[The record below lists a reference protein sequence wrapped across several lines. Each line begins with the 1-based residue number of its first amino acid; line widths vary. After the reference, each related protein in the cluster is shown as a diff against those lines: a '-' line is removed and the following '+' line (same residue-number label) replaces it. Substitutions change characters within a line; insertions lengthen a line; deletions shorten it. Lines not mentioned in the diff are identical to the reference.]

1 MKFLGKLVL
10 WLLIALLVVIV
21 AAYFALQTRWGARR
35 ASSWLSE
42 STGWKNRLR

>member
-21 AAYFALQTRWGARR
+21 AAYFALQTRWGAPGEQLVKRKHR
-35 ASSWLSE
+35 LE
-42 STGWKNRLR
+42 NRLR

>member
-21 AAYFALQTRWGARR
+21 AAYFALQTRWGRARR
-35 ASSWLSE
+35 AV
-42 STGWKNRLR
+42 G

>member
-21 AAYFALQTRWGARR
+21 AAYFAAANPLGGAPGEQLVKRKHR
-35 ASSWLSE
+35 LE
-42 STGWKNRLR
+42 NRLR